1 MQKIVVGDG
10 DASVI
15 ICAINGGKILFLNG
29 KVQSSF
35 INMASSLPQDSF
47 AAQRFVLEIIGF
59 SDAETNLLTSTFR
72 LTGRRP
78 FHYAEAAGPQERAD
92 IYLVNADNPQALWQ
106 LKARAPSVHVPAVL
120 IGRQQEA
127 PPWPLVTKPIQW
139 MRLFEQLDL
148 QMRMALNERA
158 RRRNPGGME
167 WRGGISR
174 RACDRDAPHRPLFE
188 APGPQE
194 SVLVV
199 DDSATVRAFM
209 RSRLAPFRFDVDYA
223 ESGEKAIDMAQ
234 AKLYTCIFLDILMPG
249 MDGYRVCKRIKSSS
263 ATRDA
268 AVVVLSSRASALD
281 KFRGSWAGCDAYL
294 GKPVA
299 EDELLATIAR
309 FLPSARDTAQAL
321 MAKVS

>member
-1 MQKIVVGDG
+1 MPFPPHHD
-10 DASVI
+10 
-15 ICAINGGKILFLNG
+15 
-29 KVQSSF
+29 
-35 INMASSLPQDSF
+35 SSLG
-47 AAQRFVLEIIGF
+47 QRFVLETIGF
-59 SDAETNLLTSTFR
+59 SDAETSLLTSTFR

-78 FHYAEAAGPQERAD
+78 FHYVEAAAPQERTD
-92 IYLVNADNPQALWQ
+92 IYLVNADNPLAMWQ
-106 LKARAPSVHVPAVL
+106 LQARSPSAHVPAVL

-127 PPWPLVTKPIQW
+127 LPWPLVTKPIHW

-148 QMRMALNERA
+148 QMRLALRERA
-158 RRRNPGGME
+158 RRRNAGNAGNAGGAE
-167 WRGGISR
+167 WRGGMSR
-174 RACDRDAPHRPLFE
+174 RACDRHAPYRPLFE
-188 APGPQE
+188 ESGLQE

-234 AKLYTCIFLDILMPG
+234 AKHYTCIFLDILMSG
-249 MDGYRVCKRIKSSS
+249 MDGYQVCKRIKSSS
-263 ATRDA
+263 ATRDT
-268 AVVVLSSRASALD
+268 AVVMLSSRASAFD

-299 EDELLATIAR
+299 EDELLSTIAR

-321 MAKVS
+321 LAKAG